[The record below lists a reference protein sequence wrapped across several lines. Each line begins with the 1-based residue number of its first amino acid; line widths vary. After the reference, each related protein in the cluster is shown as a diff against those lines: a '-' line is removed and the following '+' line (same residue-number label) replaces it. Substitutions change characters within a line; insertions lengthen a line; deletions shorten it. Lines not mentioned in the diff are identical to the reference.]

1 MDNTKSL
8 TEQIKEVYDKFISE
22 VDRLRVE
29 YKKEIEAILKEIE
42 EDKLKNIRE
51 KIEKI

>member
-8 TEQIKEVYDKFISE
+8 TEQIKEVYDKFIAE
-22 VDRLRVE
+22 VDRLRTE